1 MFNLGIIGRPNV
13 GKSTLF
19 NRIAGKRIA
28 ITDDMPGVTRDR
40 LEVETSWLN
49 KKFKLVDTAGF
60 DLQDD
65 IIKKEMQ
72 DQFFKALEEADFV
85 ILVTDGI
92 QGLHSLDEIV
102 CDMLR
107 KSGKPFVVAV
117 NKTDSYAKEINA
129 SEFYRLGDVKLFP
142 ISASHGR
149 NVDEMLDYIYD
160 FMPQDSIIEDN
171 DDIDDEDEES
181 ENIED
186 DAVKIAIAGR
196 PNVGKSSLLNAWL
209 GEERVIVTPVAGTTR
224 DSVDVYFTYKN
235 DKYIITDTAGIRK
248 KSVMFKDTIEKYGY
262 YRSIDA
268 VKNSHITVAVIDGAD
283 GINERDVKVISDA
296 WESGKP
302 VVLAVNKWDIAVKD
316 DKNVKAFKK
325 QIAEKLQFLSNPPIV
340 FISAKTGK
348 NCHKIFDE
356 VRKLYLEYTKR
367 VPTHAVNEVLQEAL
381 ERHQPPVIGNKRLK
395 FYYMTQVAT
404 RPPYFVA
411 FVNNPKGVHFSY
423 ERFLLNMIRERFG
436 FDGVPVR
443 LSIRKRKSMYGS
455 DDE

>member
-19 NRIAGKRIA
+19 NRIAGRRIA

-40 LEVETSWLN
+40 IEVETSWLG

-60 DLQDD
+60 DLQAD
-65 IIKKEMQ
+65 ILKKEMQ
-72 DQFFKALEEADFV
+72 EQFFKAIELADFL
-85 ILVTDGI
+85 ILVVDA
-92 QGLHSLDEIV
+92 QDGLHALDEIV

-107 KSGKPFVVAV
+107 KVGKPYVIAV
-117 NKTDSYAKEINA
+117 NKADSNA
-129 SEFYRLGDVKLFP
+129 REQAVNEFYKLGDVELFP
-142 ISASHGR
+142 ISALHGK
-149 NVDEMLDYIYD
+149 NVDDVLDYIID
-160 FMPQDSIIEDN
+160 FIP
-171 DDIDDEDEES
+171 EDEEES
-181 ENIED
+181 EEQEED
-186 DAVKIAIAGR
+186 EAIKIAVIGR

-209 GEERVIVTPVAGTTR
+209 GEERVIVTPLAGTTR

-262 YRSIDA
+262 YRSKDA
-268 VKNSHITVAVIDGAD
+268 ISNASIAVAVIDGAD
-283 GINERDVKVISDA
+283 GLNERDVKVISDA
-296 WESGKP
+296 WEEGKP
-302 VVLAVNKWDIAVKD
+302 VILAVNKWDIADKEEKAVK
-316 DKNVKAFKK
+316 NFKR
-325 QIAEKLQFLSNPPIV
+325 QIAEKLQFLSNPPIL

-348 NCHKIFDE
+348 NCEKIFDY
-356 VRKLYLEYTKR
+356 VKKLYLEYNKR
-367 VPTHAVNEVLQEAL
+367 VPTSAVNEVLRQAL
-381 ERHQPPVIGNKRLK
+381 ERHQPPVVGTRRLK

-411 FVNNPKGVHFSY
+411 FVNNPQGVHFSY
-423 ERFLLNMIRERFG
+423 ERFLVNMLREAFG

-443 LSIRKRKSMYGS
+443 LSIRKRKSKYAD

>member
-19 NRIAGKRIA
+19 NRIAGRRIA

-40 LEVETSWLN
+40 IEVETSWLG

-60 DLQDD
+60 DLQAD
-65 IIKKEMQ
+65 ILKKEMQ
-72 DQFFKALEEADFV
+72 EQFFKAIELADFL
-85 ILVTDGI
+85 ILVVDA
-92 QGLHSLDEIV
+92 QDGLHALDEIV

-107 KSGKPFVVAV
+107 KVGKPYVIAV
-117 NKTDSYAKEINA
+117 NKADSNA
-129 SEFYRLGDVKLFP
+129 REQAVNEFYKLGDVELFP
-142 ISASHGR
+142 ISALHGK
-149 NVDEMLDYIYD
+149 NVDDVLDYIID
-160 FMPQDSIIEDN
+160 FIP
-171 DDIDDEDEES
+171 EDEEES
-181 ENIED
+181 EEQEED
-186 DAVKIAIAGR
+186 EAIKIAVIGR

-209 GEERVIVTPVAGTTR
+209 GEERVIVTPLAGTTR

-262 YRSIDA
+262 YRSKDA
-268 VKNSHITVAVIDGAD
+268 LSNASIAVAVIDGAD
-283 GINERDVKVISDA
+283 GLNERDVKVISDA
-296 WESGKP
+296 WEEGKP
-302 VVLAVNKWDIAVKD
+302 VILAVNKWDIADKEEKAVK
-316 DKNVKAFKK
+316 NFKR
-325 QIAEKLQFLSNPPIV
+325 QIAEKLQFLSNPPIL

-348 NCHKIFDE
+348 NCEKIFDY
-356 VRKLYLEYTKR
+356 VKKLYLEYNKR
-367 VPTHAVNEVLQEAL
+367 VPTSAVNEVLRQAL
-381 ERHQPPVIGNKRLK
+381 ERHQPPVVGTRRLK

-411 FVNNPKGVHFSY
+411 FVNNPQGVHFSY
-423 ERFLLNMIRERFG
+423 ERFLVNMLREAFG

-443 LSIRKRKSMYGS
+443 LSIRKRKSKYAD

>member
-19 NRIAGKRIA
+19 NRIAGRRIA

-40 LEVETSWLN
+40 IEVETSWLG

-60 DLQDD
+60 DLQAD
-65 IIKKEMQ
+65 ILKKEMQ
-72 DQFFKALEEADFV
+72 EQFFKAIELADFL
-85 ILVTDGI
+85 ILVVDA
-92 QGLHSLDEIV
+92 QDGLHALDEIV

-107 KSGKPFVVAV
+107 KVGKPYVIAV
-117 NKTDSYAKEINA
+117 NKADSNA
-129 SEFYRLGDVKLFP
+129 REQAVNEFYKLGDVELFP
-142 ISASHGR
+142 ISALHGK
-149 NVDEMLDYIYD
+149 NVDDVLDYIID
-160 FMPQDSIIEDN
+160 FIP
-171 DDIDDEDEES
+171 EDEEES
-181 ENIED
+181 EEQEED
-186 DAVKIAIAGR
+186 EAIKIAVIGR

-209 GEERVIVTPVAGTTR
+209 GEERVIVTPLAGTTR

-262 YRSIDA
+262 YRSKDA
-268 VKNSHITVAVIDGAD
+268 ISNASIAVAVIDGAD
-283 GINERDVKVISDA
+283 GLNERDVKVISDA
-296 WESGKP
+296 WEEGKP
-302 VVLAVNKWDIAVKD
+302 VILAVNKWDIADKEEKAVK
-316 DKNVKAFKK
+316 NFKR
-325 QIAEKLQFLSNPPIV
+325 QIAEKLQFLSNPPIL

-348 NCHKIFDE
+348 NCEKIFDY
-356 VRKLYLEYTKR
+356 VKKLYLEYNKR
-367 VPTHAVNEVLQEAL
+367 VPTSAVNEVLRQAL
-381 ERHQPPVIGNKRLK
+381 ERHQPPVVGTRRLK

-411 FVNNPKGVHFSY
+411 FVNNPQGVHFSY
-423 ERFLLNMIRERFG
+423 ERFLVNMLREAFG

-443 LSIRKRKSMYGS
+443 LSIRKRKSKYAG